1 MVIAA
6 SLITPTSS
14 FNIKRL
20 EYAIKLNDMWKDG
33 YEKGSKG
40 KYEMVHKA
48 VQNFIQNY
56 DNKIEKKL
64 LQLATNDYDY
74 DYDYDPINTNSYYP
88 INTEY
93 NNVFARLLYNDKN
106 KPPANIYDN
115 LPLPPEYTASQDSTE
130 YYPEQKLS
138 GSDED
143 ELLSY
148 PYDS

>member
-1 MVIAA
+1 MKVIMVIAA

-20 EYAIKLNDMWKDG
+20 EYTIKLNDMWKDG

-56 DNKIEKKL
+56 DNTIEKNML
-64 LQLATNDYDY
+64 ELETNDYD
-74 DYDYDPINTNSYYP
+74 P

-115 LPLPPEYTASQDSTE
+115 LPLPLEYTASQDYIE
-130 YYPEQKLS
+130 YYPEQELS
-138 GSDED
+138 GSYED
-143 ELLSY
+143 ELSSY